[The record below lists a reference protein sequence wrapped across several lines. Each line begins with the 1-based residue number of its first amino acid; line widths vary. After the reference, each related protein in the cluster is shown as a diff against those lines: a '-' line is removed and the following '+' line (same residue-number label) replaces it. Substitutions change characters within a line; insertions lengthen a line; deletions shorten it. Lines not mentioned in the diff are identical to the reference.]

1 MDPADQIIAASE
13 ARHAS
18 LTTEEQALVDAYEAS
33 IRARLD
39 ADAHLMSASEADLP
53 AASEA
58 FEAARDEEIACMDRL
73 LGCLADVDTSAIDDR
88 VHDAWLAERRA
99 AREAQARANVI
110 AAGGQPTPVG
120 GGR

>member
-13 ARHAS
+13 ARHAG
-18 LTTEEQALVDAYEAS
+18 LTVGEQALVDAYEAS

-73 LGCLADVDTSAIDDR
+73 LDCLADVDTSAIDDR

-99 AREAQARANVI
+99 AREAQARAAVI
-110 AAGGQPTPVG
+110 ALHGQLTPGGA
-120 GGR
+120 R